1 MRGSRLSPYVI
12 GKGLLLCA
20 STGGRLFP
28 IPLPAFFAVCA
39 MSSLTGRRLKG
50 HVRERRRL
58 GDGRMF
64 GWLGWAWSFWELEV
78 EKGVL
83 R

>member
-28 IPLPAFFAVCA
+28 IPLPALSIVCV
-39 MSSLTGRRLKG
+39 MSSFTGRRAEG
-50 HVRERRRL
+50 HGRVIRRL
-58 GDGRMF
+58 DMKERTAIF
-64 GWLGWAWSFWELEV
+64 CNHAISAV
-78 EKGVL
+78 CQA
-83 R
+83 